1 MDARDS
7 SQKDGRRDK
16 PSVVFFF
23 GPTAS
28 GKTVLLIDLF
38 NKLLDTTGVR
48 GEVISA
54 DSMQVYRH
62 MDIGTAKPTAE
73 ERAALPHH
81 LIDLKDPDEG
91 YHVGEFVK
99 RAERL
104 VREINARGAVPVI
117 AGGTAFY
124 FNVFLFGLPGTPEAS
139 AETRSVLQ
147 ERLRREG
154 LHTLRRELEERDPES
169 ASRIAPGDTYRN
181 VRALEV
187 LYESGRPRSAFAIPT
202 APRDD
207 MRILTIGLFRERH
220 ELYRRINAR
229 VEEMME
235 AGLHGEVRRLAA
247 MGYRPPHPGM
257 RAIGYREFFEP
268 EVEMRSPRDGADNA
282 VGNGDAALAEA
293 QWLLRD
299 LDTDGADI
307 TEEIQRNSRRYAKRQ
322 LTFFRKLPNVQWF
335 EPDEAD
341 RIAEVVREFRES
353 G

>member
-1 MDARDS
+1 
-7 SQKDGRRDK
+7 
-16 PSVVFFF
+16 
-23 GPTAS
+23 
-28 GKTVLLIDLF
+28 
-38 NKLLDTTGVR
+38 
-48 GEVISA
+48 VITA
-54 DSMQVYRH
+54 DSMQVYKY
-62 MDIGTAKPTAE
+62 MDIGTAKPTAT

-81 LIDLKDPDEG
+81 LIDLKRPDEG

-104 VREINARGAVPVI
+104 VYDINARGALPVI

-139 AETRSVLQ
+139 AETRALLQ
-147 ERLRREG
+147 RRLEREG
-154 LHTLRRELEERDPES
+154 LDTLRRELEERDPAS
-169 ASRIAPGDTYRN
+169 AERIAPGDTYRN

-187 LYESGRPRSAFAIPT
+187 LYESGYPRSAYEMPAE
-202 APRDD
+202 PRGD
-207 MRILTIGLFRERH
+207 MRILTLGLYRERH
-220 ELYRRINAR
+220 ELYQRINAR

-235 AGLHGEVRRLAA
+235 AGLPEEVRRLAA

-268 EVEMRSPRDGADNA
+268 EVEKPHGVRGASGANGAPDAPRAP
-282 VGNGDAALAEA
+282 DAAASDHAAPPAET

-322 LTFFRKLPNVQWF
+322 LTFFRKLPGVQWF
-335 EPDEAD
+335 EPEEAD
-341 RIAEVVREFRES
+341 RIAEVVREFQ
-353 G
+353 GV

>member
-1 MDARDS
+1 VDAR
-7 SQKDGRRDK
+7 GEK

-28 GKTVLLIDLF
+28 GKTALLIDLF
-38 NKLLDTTGVR
+38 NNLLDTGGAR

-54 DSMQVYRH
+54 DSMQVYKY
-62 MDIGTAKPTAE
+62 MDIGTAKPTPT

-81 LIDLKDPDEG
+81 LIDLKKPDEG

-104 VREINARGAVPVI
+104 VREINARDAVPVI

-139 AETRSVLQ
+139 EETRALLQ
-147 ERLRREG
+147 GRLEREG
-154 LHTLRRELEERDPES
+154 LQALRRELEERDPSS
-169 ASRIAPGDTYRN
+169 AECIAPGDTYRN

-187 LYESGRPRSAFAIPT
+187 LYESGHPRSAFAIPT
-202 APRDD
+202 APRHD
-207 MRILTIGLFRERH
+207 MRILTVGLYRERE

-235 AGLHGEVRRLAA
+235 AGLPGEVRRLAA
-247 MGYRPPHPGM
+247 RGYRPPHPGM
-257 RAIGYREFFEP
+257 RAIGYREFYEP
-268 EVEMRSPRDGADNA
+268 QVDAPPMVPDARGARA
-282 VGNGDAALAEA
+282 PHQYGRTAET

-299 LDTDGADI
+299 IDTDGADI

-322 LTFFRKLPNVQWF
+322 LTFFRKLPGVQWF
-335 EPDEAD
+335 EPEEAD
-341 RIAEVVREFRES
+341 KIAEVLGQFRS
-353 G
+353 GTVS